1 MGYKYQNKLDQ
12 ENEEAYW
19 RGKPRWQRRCVAAAK
34 VLFACTIALL
44 GIAATFSPLW
54 QIIAKA
60 MR

>member
-44 GIAATFSPLW
+44 GIAATFSP
-54 QIIAKA
+54 